1 MEELRPFLVDRLA
14 LTMVN
19 LQQIRK
25 EDFYAKEDGGVIMT
39 ERGRKEVL
47 SSWQKRK
54 QEEITHPYLNE
65 VIPIGLIPYAQA
77 MLMSRYLRGD
87 IDGYP
92 PYFMSWGATMMVL
105 VTYDVNTVTPEG
117 QRRLRQVAKEC
128 KDYGQRVQNSVFE
141 CMVDPAQFF
150 NLRQSLIEIMDQE
163 VDSLRFYF
171 LGDNWQKRVEH
182 YGAKKG
188 YDPEGMLIA

>member
-1 MEELRPFLVDRLA
+1 
-14 LTMVN
+14 
-19 LQQIRK
+19 
-25 EDFYAKEDGGVIMT
+25 
-39 ERGRKEVL
+39 
-47 SSWQKRK
+47 
-54 QEEITHPYLNE
+54 
-65 VIPIGLIPYAQA
+65 
-77 MLMSRYLRGD
+77 
-87 IDGYP
+87 
-92 PYFMSWGATMMVL
+92 MVL
-105 VTYDVNTVTPEG
+105 VTYDVNTITPEG

-141 CMVDPAQFF
+141 CLVDPAQFF

-171 LGDNWQKRVEH
+171 LGDNWQKRIEH